1 VAPVTGYRR
10 QRCVIDAQF
19 HPEGGRFLV
28 REYPKG
34 KKHRRL
40 KLSPHIVAKLD
51 AHPAPV
57 TWNQVTCSS
66 PHASQRHR
74 RQG

>member
-1 VAPVTGYRR
+1 VTE
-10 QRCVIDAQF
+10 VNPQF

-28 REYPKG
+28 REYPKS

-51 AHPAPV
+51 AHPAPIS
-57 TWNQVTCSS
+57 WDWMTCSS
-66 PHASQRHR
+66 PHASRQQAR
-74 RQG
+74 RG